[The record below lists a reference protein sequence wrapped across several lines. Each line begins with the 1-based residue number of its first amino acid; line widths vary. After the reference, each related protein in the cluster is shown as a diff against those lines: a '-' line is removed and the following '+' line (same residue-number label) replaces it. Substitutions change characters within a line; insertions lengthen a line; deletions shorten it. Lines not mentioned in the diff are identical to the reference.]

1 MSVAAPPITRLTNY
15 INGQWTDSPT
25 SEWRDVVNPATGEIL
40 ASVPLADAAEV
51 NAAVEA
57 AAAAFPAWRR
67 TPPEDRIQPLFKL
80 KMLLEEH
87 IDDIARIITTENGK
101 TFTEAKAE
109 MRRAIE
115 NVEVACGIPM
125 MMQGYNLEDVARG
138 IDEMM
143 IRQPIGVTAAIVPF
157 NFPGMI
163 AFWYLPYAIATGNT
177 FILKPSERV
186 PLTMR
191 YIYEL
196 LEKTGLP
203 KGVVSLV
210 NGGKAVVDALID
222 HPKVRA
228 ISFVGSTPV
237 ARYIYAR
244 SGEQGKRCQCQGGAK
259 NHVVVLPDA
268 DMPMATQIISD
279 SAFGCAG
286 QRCLAVSVAVTIGEA
301 QKTFRDSIADAASKL
316 RVGNGL
322 EDGVQMGPVITPQ
335 SKERVESLIGL
346 GEKQGAKVLLDGRN
360 SKVPKYESG
369 NFVNPTILDD
379 VPQTSDLADTE
390 IFGPVLSLVHADNMD
405 EALAFLERS
414 AYGNQASLFTSSGSA
429 ARRFRYE
436 APAGNIGI
444 NIGVAAPMA
453 YFPFSGWKNSF
464 LRRPA
469 RPGPRRHRVLYRQ
482 ESCRGALGQRAQQKV
497 LMTVPGSGVAMKLL
511 TTESQRL
518 RENEEQKDPRTSPI
532 IGAAIE
538 VHRHLGPGLLESA
551 YEECLCHELHLRGLV
566 FERQVSLPVSYK
578 GLQLDC
584 GYRID
589 LIVGQE
595 VVIELKAVDKILPV
609 HEAQLL
615 TYLKTSC
622 KRVGLLINF
631 NVPLLTQGI
640 IRRVF

>member
-1 MSVAAPPITRLTNY
+1 MTVAAPPSQKLTHFV
-15 INGQWTDSPT
+15 NGQWIEAHT
-25 SEWRDVVNPATGEIL
+25 SEWRDIINPATGEIL
-40 ASVPLADAAEV
+40 ASVPLADASDV

-57 AAAAFPAWRR
+57 AAAAFPEWRR

-87 IDDIARIITTENGK
+87 IDDIARIITLENGK
-101 TFTEAKAE
+101 TFGEAKGE

-138 IDEMM
+138 IDEIM
-143 IRQPIGVTAAIVPF
+143 IRQPLGVVAAIIPF

-163 AFWYLPYAIATGNT
+163 PFWFLPYAIATGNT
-177 FILKPSERV
+177 FVMKPSERV

-191 YIYEL
+191 YACEL
-196 LEKTGLP
+196 IEKTGLP
-203 KGVVSLV
+203 KGVVNLV
-210 NGGKAVVDALID
+210 NGGKNAVDALLD

-237 ARYIYAR
+237 ARYIYSRAAQ
-244 SGEQGKRCQCQGGAK
+244 QGKRCQCQGGAK
-259 NHVVVLPDA
+259 NHVIVLPDA
-268 DMPMATQIISD
+268 DMQMATQIISD
-279 SAFGCAG
+279 GAFGCAG

-346 GEKQGAKVLLDGRN
+346 GEKEGAKVLVDGRN
-360 SKVPKYESG
+360 AKIAKLESG
-369 NFVNPTILDD
+369 NFVKPTILDD
-379 VPQTSDLADTE
+379 LPASSELTDTE

-405 EALAFLERS
+405 DALAFLERS

-453 YFPFSGWKNSF
+453 YFPFSGWKGSF
-464 LRRPA
+464 FGDL
-469 RPGPRRHRVLYRQ
+469 H
-482 ESCRGALGQRAQQKV
+482 GQGR
-497 LMTVPGSGVAMKLL
+497 
-511 TTESQRL
+511 
-518 RENEEQKDPRTSPI
+518 D
-532 IGAAIE
+532 AIE
-538 VHRHLGPGLLESA
+538 FYTDKKV
-551 YEECLCHELHLRGLV
+551 V
-566 FERQVSLPVSYK
+566 VERWSKEHSRK
-578 GLQLDC
+578 
-584 GYRID
+584 
-589 LIVGQE
+589 
-595 VVIELKAVDKILPV
+595 
-609 HEAQLL
+609 
-615 TYLKTSC
+615 
-622 KRVGLLINF
+622 F
-631 NVPLLTQGI
+631 
-640 IRRVF
+640 